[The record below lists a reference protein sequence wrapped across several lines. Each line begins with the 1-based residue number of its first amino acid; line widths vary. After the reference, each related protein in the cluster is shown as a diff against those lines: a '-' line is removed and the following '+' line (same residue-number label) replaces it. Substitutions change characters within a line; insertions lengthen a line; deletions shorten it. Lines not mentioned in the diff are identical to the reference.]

1 MECSI
6 TRKLCGW
13 ETDLSRCH
21 QSMELAISNS
31 AEVSGA
37 GEQEEESRGKSCGA
51 HIASQLLISKTEM
64 RFGCISAH

>member
-1 MECSI
+1 
-6 TRKLCGW
+6 
-13 ETDLSRCH
+13 
-21 QSMELAISNS
+21 MELAISNS

-51 HIASQLLISKTEM
+51 HIAGQLLISKTEM